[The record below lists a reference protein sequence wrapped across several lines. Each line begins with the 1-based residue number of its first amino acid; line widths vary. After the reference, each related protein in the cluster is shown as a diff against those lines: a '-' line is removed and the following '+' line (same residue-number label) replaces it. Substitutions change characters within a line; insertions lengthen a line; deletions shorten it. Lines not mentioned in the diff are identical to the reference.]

1 MANTPIDKVANVFSK
16 LFNPLRSLT
25 KRQIE
30 RMVEN
35 WHHGDDVRMQ
45 MVFSEIEVQSPIYQ
59 VCINKRTAG
68 VVNRKWD
75 VVPIDESA
83 EAKKQAKLVKEVFEK
98 SDTRNE
104 DGLTEGLKWLVMSAF
119 RGRSAIK
126 PFFDE
131 NGDLFFKKLN
141 NWNVLEYNGHFYWN
155 PSSEEV
161 GWFDTA
167 NTYPSVQPLP
177 KDEICYLL
185 DEMPIDVPGLMLYL
199 RQLVGEEQW
208 ARFVEKSGIPQVI
221 IAAPEGTPDTALDA
235 WNFRAMQIFEGGS
248 GTLPHGADVHLLTEA
263 RGQDPFSEYVKHQ
276 MEMISILATGG
287 TLMTIGGSTGL
298 GSDLARVQQESFNSI
313 VNQDCKR
320 IGNAITNS
328 VVNKVCSKLGLG
340 DVKCKF
346 VFMEDDEYTAD
357 NYLDMANKLMTLG
370 IKVDASELKK
380 ITKLT
385 FIDDSEKEW
394 TPSKEDINK
403 EWSPEDKEQLKKEL
417 EEEGNK

>member
-1 MANTPIDKVANVFSK
+1 MANTSIEKVANVFSK

-25 KRQIE
+25 KTQIE
-30 RMVEN
+30 RMVNN

-68 VVNRKWD
+68 VLNRKWD
-75 VVPIDESA
+75 IVPVDESS
-83 EAKKQAKLVKEVFEK
+83 QAKEQAKQVKKVFEK
-98 SDTRNE
+98 SDSRNE
-104 DGLTEGLKWLVMSAF
+104 DGLTEALKWLVMAAF

-141 NWNVLEYNGHFYWN
+141 NWNVLCYNDHFYWN

-161 GWFDTA
+161 GWFDQGVEMP
-167 NTYPSVQPLP
+167 NVVNLP
-177 KDEICYLL
+177 KDEICYLV
-185 DEMPIDVPGLMLYL
+185 DDMPIDLPGLMLYL

-208 ARFVEKSGIPQVI
+208 ARFVEKCGIPQVI
-221 IAAPEGTPDTALDA
+221 IGAPEGTPEQNLNQ
-235 WNFRAMQIFEGGS
+235 WNYRAMQIFEGGS
-248 GTLPHGADVHLLTEA
+248 GTLPHGAEVHLLTEA
-263 RGQDPFSEYVKHQ
+263 RGQDPFSEYIQHQ

-298 GSDLARVQQESFNSI
+298 GSDLARVQQESFNSL

-320 IGNAITNS
+320 ISNAISNS
-328 VVNKVCSKLGLG
+328 VVGKICEKLGLG
-340 DVKCKF
+340 DVKCRFTF
-346 VFMEDDEYTAD
+346 VEDDEYTAD
-357 NYLDMANKLMTLG
+357 NYLDMAIKLNGLG
-370 IKVDASELKK
+370 MKIDPAELKK
-380 ITKLT
+380 LTKLT
-385 FIDDSEKEW
+385 FIDDTEKEW
-394 TPSKEDINK
+394 SPSKEDTNK

>member
-1 MANTPIDKVANVFSK
+1 MANTSIEKVANVFSK

-25 KRQIE
+25 KTQIE
-30 RMVEN
+30 RMVNN

-68 VVNRKWD
+68 VLNRKWD
-75 VVPIDESA
+75 IVPVDESS
-83 EAKKQAKLVKEVFEK
+83 QAKEQAKQVKKVFEK
-98 SDTRNE
+98 SDSRNE
-104 DGLTEGLKWLVMSAF
+104 DGLTEALKWLVMAAF

-141 NWNVLEYNGHFYWN
+141 NWNVLCYNDHFYWN

-161 GWFDTA
+161 GWFDQGVEMP
-167 NTYPSVQPLP
+167 NVVNLP
-177 KDEICYLL
+177 KDEICYLV
-185 DEMPIDVPGLMLYL
+185 DDMPIDLPGLMLYL

-221 IAAPEGTPDTALDA
+221 IAAPEGTPEQNLNQ
-235 WNFRAMQIFEGGS
+235 WNYRAMQIFEGGS
-248 GTLPHGADVHLLTEA
+248 GTLPHGAEVHLLTEA
-263 RGQDPFSEYVKHQ
+263 RGQDPFSEYIQHQ

-320 IGNAITNS
+320 ISNAISNS
-328 VVNKVCSKLGLG
+328 VVGKICEELGLG
-340 DVKCKF
+340 DVKCRFTF
-346 VFMEDDEYTAD
+346 VEDDEYTAD
-357 NYLDMANKLMTLG
+357 NYLDMAIKLNGLG
-370 IKVDASELKK
+370 MKIDPVELKK
-380 ITKLT
+380 LTKLT
-385 FIDDSEKEW
+385 FIDDTE
-394 TPSKEDINK
+394 K
-403 EWSPEDKEQLKKEL
+403 EWSPEDKEQLKKEV

>member
-75 VVPIDESA
+75 IVPIDESV
-83 EAKKQAKLVKEVFEK
+83 EAKRQAKLVKEMFEK

-104 DGLTEGLKWLVMSAF
+104 DGLTDGLKWLVMSAF

-131 NGDLFFKKLN
+131 KGDLFFKKLN

-167 NTYPSVQPLP
+167 NTYPKVQPLP

-221 IAAPEGTPDTALDA
+221 INAPEGTPDQNLDA

-248 GTLPHGADVHLLTEA
+248 GTLPHGSDVHLLTEA
-263 RGQDPFSEYVKHQ
+263 RGQDPFTEYVKHQ

-328 VVNKVCSKLGLG
+328 VVNKVCSKLGFS
-340 DVKCKF
+340 DVKCRF
-346 VFMEDDEYTAD
+346 VFVEDDEYTAD
-357 NYLDMANKLMTLG
+357 NYLDMANKLKTLG

-403 EWSPEDKEQLKKEL
+403 EWSPEDKE
-417 EEEGNK
+417 

>member
-83 EAKKQAKLVKEVFEK
+83 DAKKQAKLVKEVFEK

-131 NGDLFFKKLN
+131 KGDLFFKKLN

-248 GTLPHGADVHLLTEA
+248 GTLPHGTDVHLLTEA

-328 VVNKVCSKLGLG
+328 VVNKVCGKLGLG

-346 VFMEDDEYTAD
+346 LFVEDDEYTAD
-357 NYLDMANKLMTLG
+357 NYLDMANKLKTLG

-394 TPSKEDINK
+394 TPTKDENK
-403 EWSPEDKEQLKKEL
+403 EWTPEEKAQLKKEL
-417 EEEGNK
+417 EEEDNK